1 MKILLVEDDIGI
13 AEPLAKGLEREG
25 FEVIRAGDG
34 REALEAPA
42 ADVVILDL
50 RLPDIDGY
58 EVCRRLRAR
67 SQVPIIMVSA
77 RGEEVDRVIGLE
89 LGADDYIVKPFG
101 FRELVAR
108 IRAVTR
114 RTGAPLEHR
123 DVLRVVDLEL
133 DRRSRRASRAG
144 RELPLTPREFDLLA
158 LLMEE
163 AGAAL
168 PRTRIMEEVWD
179 SHWFGTSKTLD
190 VHVASLRKKLGDPRW
205 IETVRAVGFRLGSSS
220 PTFCSPVLSSWC
232 WRSPWA
238 SRSPVTPSTT
248 CSAGWDTTRPS
259 SPPSLRTRSSS
270 GRRVRSPAPPGT
282 TPAASAGES
291 SWSTAPA
298 PRCSIRTTRRVP
310 PRTSPTGRRSARPSQ
325 GHRRLVSAT
334 RRPSATTWPTHRLRL
349 LRGARCTVPS
359 ASPTPRQRWPAR
371 SIGSG

>member
-1 MKILLVEDDIGI
+1 VRAAHNGNVKILLVEDDIGI

-34 REALEAPA
+34 QEALEAPA

-123 DVLRVVDLEL
+123 AVLRVVDLEL
-133 DRRSRRASRAG
+133 DRRSRRASRGG
-144 RELPLTPREFDLLA
+144 RELALTPREFDLLA

-179 SHWFGTSKTLD
+179 SHWYGPSKTLD

-205 IETVRAVGFRLGSSS
+205 IETVRAVGFRLGS
-220 PTFCSPVLSSWC
+220 PN
-232 WRSPWA
+232 
-238 SRSPVTPSTT
+238 
-248 CSAGWDTTRPS
+248 G
-259 SPPSLRTRSSS
+259 
-270 GRRVRSPAPPGT
+270 GG
-282 TPAASAGES
+282 
-291 SWSTAPA
+291 
-298 PRCSIRTTRRVP
+298 
-310 PRTSPTGRRSARPSQ
+310 
-325 GHRRLVSAT
+325 
-334 RRPSATTWPTHRLRL
+334 
-349 LRGARCTVPS
+349 
-359 ASPTPRQRWPAR
+359 
-371 SIGSG
+371 